1 MLQIFRDKSQST
13 FIQAI
18 VLVIVLVFVFWGVG
32 ANMMDSRDAAI
43 VVNGE
48 EISYQEYQRTY
59 DGLLSTYRQQFGGS
73 VPEEL
78 LKNLGLSAQVKNQ
91 LIQQALLRQGAA
103 SMGLIVSAPEVQRNI
118 QKMPE
123 FQENESFNIEK
134 YKVLLSS
141 NRLTPHKYE
150 SSKRIDMLSTKG
162 VQAIGNFATTITD
175 AEINDLYQ
183 QAKESVTLQFVKIS
197 PSEFTNKVSIEEET
211 LAAWFDQNK
220 ENYKTDPK
228 VRLKFLSFPYEAEA
242 KTKSEVESTKVANET
257 MRATVFQK
265 ANNAYEGIISAG
277 SLKEYARLHPEAI
290 ILETDFFSHLTPPDN
305 MDKSPSVQNTAFS
318 LKEGELSSLIES
330 PSGYSILY
338 AEAIQ
343 APAIPALDS
352 VRDKVTADY
361 KSEQAK
367 TLAREKSEEIL
378 TALKDGTPFSE
389 IGETNG
395 MELKK
400 ASLSRSST
408 GSETSNFPPSLLM
421 DVFSLSN
428 SNPLPDEPAT
438 VGEDIYLYKF
448 TERNLPDTASMTEEE
463 KKQYRTQIL
472 NAKQERLIVAW
483 IRHQEGTAEIYSN
496 KNLQ

>member
-43 VVNGE
+43 VVNDE
-48 EISYQEYQRTY
+48 EISFQEYQRTY
-59 DGLLSTYRQQFGGS
+59 DQLLSTYRQQFGGS
-73 VPEEL
+73 IPEEL
-78 LKNLGLSAQVKNQ
+78 LKNLGLSGQVKNQ
-91 LIQQALLRQGAA
+91 LIQQVLLRQGAA
-103 SMGLIVSAPEVQRNI
+103 SMGLLVSAPEVQRNI
-118 QKMPE
+118 EKMPE
-123 FQENESFNIEK
+123 FQENENFNIEK
-134 YKVLLSS
+134 YKVLLAS

-150 SSKRIDMLSTKG
+150 NSKRVDMLSTKG

-183 QAKESVTLQFVKIS
+183 QTKESVQLQFVKIS
-197 PSEFTNKVSIEEET
+197 PSQFTDKVNIEEEK

-220 ENYKTDPK
+220 KNYKTDPK
-228 VRLKFLSFPYEAEA
+228 VRLKFLSFPYEPKGEAEA
-242 KTKSEVESTKVANET
+242 TVESTEPGNET

-265 ANNAYEGIISAG
+265 ANTAYEGIISAG
-277 SLKEYARLHPEAI
+277 SLNEYARLHPEAVI
-290 ILETDFFSHLTPPDN
+290 QETDFFSHLTPPDN

-330 PSGYSILY
+330 PAGYSILY

-343 APAIPALDS
+343 APEIPALDS

-361 KSEQAK
+361 KADQAK

-378 TALKDGTPFSE
+378 TALKGGTPFSE
-389 IGETNG
+389 IGETNKI
-395 MELKK
+395 ELQE
-400 ASLSRSST
+400 ASITRSST
-408 GSETSNFPPSLLM
+408 GSETNDFPPSLLM
-421 DVFSLSN
+421 NVFSLSDN
-428 SNPLPDEPAT
+428 TPFPDEPAT
-438 VGEDIYLYKF
+438 VGDDIYLYQF
-448 TERNLPDTASMTEEE
+448 TGRNLPDPASMTEDE

-472 NAKQERLIVAW
+472 SAKQERLIVAW
-483 IRHQEGTAEIYSN
+483 IRHQEGTAEIFSN
-496 KNLQ
+496 KNL

>member
-59 DGLLSTYRQQFGGS
+59 DRLLSSYRQQFGGS
-73 VPEEL
+73 IPEEL
-78 LKNLGLSAQVKNQ
+78 LKNLGLSGQVKNQ
-91 LIQQALLRQGAA
+91 LIQQALLRQGAV
-103 SMGLIVSAPEVQRNI
+103 SMGLLVSAPEVQQNI
-118 QKMPE
+118 QEMPE

-150 SSKRIDMLSTKG
+150 NSRRIDMLSTKG
-162 VQAIGNFATTITD
+162 VRAIGNFATTITD

-183 QAKESVTLQFVKIS
+183 QAKESVKLQFAKIS
-197 PSEFTNKVSIEEET
+197 PSQFTDKVNIEEDA
-211 LAAWFDQNK
+211 LATWFDQNK
-220 ENYKTDPK
+220 ENYRTDPK
-228 VRLKFLSFPYEAEA
+228 VRLKFLSFPYETEAEN
-242 KTKSEVESTKVANET
+242 KEITKEVK
-257 MRATVFQK
+257 RATVFK
-265 ANNAYEGIISAG
+265 NANEAYEGIISAG
-277 SLKEYARLHPEAI
+277 SLKEFARLHPEAV

-305 MDKSPSVQNTAFS
+305 IDKAPSVQNTAFS

-330 PSGYSILY
+330 SDGYSILY

-343 APAIPALDS
+343 QPEIPALDS
-352 VRDKVTADY
+352 VLDKVTDDY
-361 KSEQAK
+361 TAEQAK

-378 TALKDGTPFSE
+378 TALQGGTPFSE
-389 IGETNG
+389 IGKTNG
-395 MELKK
+395 IEIKE

-408 GSETSNFPPSLLM
+408 GSETNNFPSSLLR
-421 DVFSLSN
+421 DVFLLS
-428 SNPLPDEPAT
+428 SKQPLPDEPAT
-438 VGEDIYLYKF
+438 VGEDIYLYQF
-448 TERNLPDTASMTEEE
+448 TERNLPDTASMPEEE
-463 KKQYRTQIL
+463 KEQYRSQIL
-472 NAKQERLIVAW
+472 NAKQERLLVAW
-483 IRHQEGTAEIYSN
+483 IRHQEGTAEIFSN